1 MEQLG
6 PAVSRHGLDIHG
18 IGNVKCAHWNYSTPA
33 LYEEAV
39 RRGEGVLAR
48 GGALVVTTGQHTG
61 RSAGD
66 KFIVEDSASAG
77 DIAWGAV
84 NKPISADHYAGLRRK
99 LLAYLQGREIFVQ
112 DCYAG
117 AALAHRLAVRVITES
132 AWHNLFA
139 RNMFITPERSALER
153 FEPQFTVI
161 QAPGFH
167 ADPERDGTNSE
178 VFVIVNFA
186 EREVL
191 IGGTS
196 YAGEIKKSVF
206 SVLNFMLP
214 AQGVLPMHASVN
226 VGDADDPSIFFG
238 LSGTGKTT
246 LSADPKRVL
255 VGDDEHGWGDS
266 GLFNFEGGCYAKVIH
281 LSRDAEPEI
290 FDTTRHFGTVLEN
303 VVVDSETR
311 RLDLDD
317 GRFTENTR
325 ASYPMHFI
333 PNASES
339 GTASHPTN
347 VIMLTADA
355 FGVLPPISKLTPEQ
369 AMYHFLSGYTAKVAG
384 TEKGLGNEPQATF
397 STCFGAP
404 FMPRHPSVYAEM
416 LGNRI
421 ARHNT
426 DCWLVNTG
434 WSGGSYGVGSRMKI
448 QYTRALLDAAL
459 SGSLAAAPV
468 NVDASFGL
476 HVPSDCAGVPSEVL
490 APRETWADK
499 DAYDQTARDLVGRF
513 HANFEQFDSYV
524 TDEVKASAP
533 RAA

>member
-117 AALAHRLAVRVITES
+117 AALAHRLAVRVITEF

-139 RNMFITPERSALER
+139 RNMFITPERSALEG

-266 GLFNFEGGCYAKVIH
+266 GLFNFEGGCYAKCVQ
-281 LSRDAEPEI
+281 LSEEGEPQI
-290 FDTTRHFGTVLEN
+290 WNAIRFGSVLEN
-303 VVVDSETR
+303 TVICDETR
-311 RLDLDD
+311 VPDYDRTDK
-317 GRFTENTR
+317 TENTR
-325 ASYPMHFI
+325 VTYPVEFI
-333 PNASES
+333 PGAKIPSM
-339 GTASHPTN
+339 GGHPKN
-347 VIMLTADA
+347 VIFLTADA
-355 FGVLPPISKLTPEQ
+355 FGVLPPVSLLSREQ
-369 AMYHFLSGYTAKVAG
+369 AMYYFVNGYTSKLAG
-384 TEKGLGNEPQATF
+384 TEAGVTEPTPNF
-397 STCFGAP
+397 SPCFGGP
-404 FMPRHPSVYAEM
+404 FLPRPPMVYA
-416 LGNRI
+416 R
-421 ARHNT
+421 
-426 DCWLVNTG
+426 WLDRRVKESNANVWLLNTG
-434 WSGGSYGVGSRMKI
+434 WTGGAYGTGSRFKLAW
-448 QYTRALLDAAL
+448 TRAFVTAILE
-459 SGSLAAAPV
+459 GSLQSATWTAEPV
-468 NVDASFGL
+468 FGL
-476 HVPSDCAGVPSEVL
+476 STPDACPGVPSDVL
-490 APRETWADK
+490 LPRQTWADGN
-499 DAYDQTARDLVGRF
+499 AYDAAAADLAKRF
-513 HANFEQFDSYV
+513 RANDATYALADDV
-524 TDEVKASAP
+524 RGAGPLA
-533 RAA
+533 